1 MRLWMC
7 VLGVVACGGDKPGG
21 GGGGGGGGGDDTA
34 VDTGPDTSAPP
45 AEPLVG
51 LAAGADD
58 AALLAQRWFQVRLTG
73 LVDVTRAEFSVASQ
87 EGWAGE
93 AAACSATVTAV
104 GAPMSTTDC
113 NGCDWAHRFGAT
125 IGTAE
130 GDCTFAEPLTSFQPT
145 ADTMELQIRHYA
157 DWTDPFG
164 SGDYAERLQVG
175 WVNGAANSW
184 VLPYNEPEGQA
195 PTATGWVPSTGVLD
209 FIYGTGL
216 ELPRAWSVCEDAG
229 AAPVEV
235 AALSALTAASGSVAC
250 GAPARV
256 DHHILPLAAGQAVRV
271 GVDVANPGMDPGLAL
286 VGPEGCLR
294 GQVAGAAPCSSGDAL
309 CPAVAFTADTA
320 GDYTLVVTVDGCGG
334 AAMAYSVVGEQ
345 G

>member
-1 MRLWMC
+1 MRAWIW
-7 VLGVVACGGDKPGG
+7 VLGVVACGGDKAG

-34 VDTGPDTSAPP
+34 VDTGPDTSPPP
-45 AEPLVG
+45 AEPLSGV
-51 LAAGADD
+51 AAAADD
-58 AALLAQRWFQVRLTG
+58 ALLQAQRWFQVRLTG
-73 LVDVTRAEFSVASQ
+73 VVDATRAEFSVAYQ

-93 AAACSATVTAV
+93 EAACTATITAV
-104 GAPMSTTDC
+104 GAPMATTDC
-113 NGCDWAHRFGAT
+113 NGCDWAHRFGAS
-125 IGTAE
+125 IASAE
-130 GDCTFAEPLTSFQPT
+130 GSCSFAEPLTSFQPSV
-145 ADTMELQIRHYA
+145 DTMEMQIRHYA

-164 SGDYAERLQVG
+164 SGSYDERLQVG

-184 VLPYNEPEGQA
+184 VLPYDEPAGGA

-216 ELPRAWSVCEDAG
+216 ELPRAWSVCDDPGSTPA
-229 AAPVEV
+229 EV
-235 AALSALTAASGSVAC
+235 AALSSLTAASGSVAC

-256 DHHILPLAAGQAVRV
+256 DTHTLPLAAGQAVRV
-271 GVDVANPGMDPGLAL
+271 GVDVANPGMDPGLAV

-294 GQVAGAAPCSSGDAL
+294 GLVAGAAPCSSGDAV
-309 CPAVAFTADTA
+309 CPAVEFTADTA

>member
-1 MRLWMC
+1 MRAWIW
-7 VLGVVACGGDKPGG
+7 VLGVVACGGDKAG

-34 VDTGPDTSAPP
+34 VDTGPDTSPPP
-45 AEPLVG
+45 AEPLSGV
-51 LAAGADD
+51 AAAADD
-58 AALLAQRWFQVRLTG
+58 ALLQAQRWFQVRLTG
-73 LVDVTRAEFSVASQ
+73 VVDATRAEFSVAYQ

-93 AAACSATVTAV
+93 EAACTATITAV
-104 GAPMSTTDC
+104 GAPMATTDC
-113 NGCDWAHRFGAT
+113 NGCDWAHRFGAS
-125 IGTAE
+125 IASAE
-130 GDCTFAEPLTSFQPT
+130 GSCSFAEPLTSFQPSV
-145 ADTMELQIRHYA
+145 DTMEMQIRHYA

-164 SGDYAERLQVG
+164 SGSYDERLQVG

-184 VLPYNEPEGQA
+184 VLPYDEPAGGA

-216 ELPRAWSVCEDAG
+216 ELPRAWSVCEDPG
-229 AAPVEV
+229 ATPLEV
-235 AALSALTAASGSVAC
+235 AALSSLSAAAGSVAC

-256 DHHILPLAAGQAVRV
+256 DTHTLPLAAGQAVRL

-294 GQVAGAAPCSSGDAL
+294 GLVAGAAPCSSGDAV
-309 CPAVAFTADTA
+309 CPAVEFTADTA